1 MSIPKYSLD
10 NKAVINFF
18 LLVLLFGGIA
28 SYSRLGKKEDSPF
41 VIKTAVLM
49 VRYPGASPS
58 EVEKL
63 ITEPIEREIQSMKN
77 IEKIESTSFFGM
89 SKIMITFLPTVSPNE
104 IPQYWDELRRKI
116 LNIQPRL
123 PEGASEI
130 MVNDDF
136 GDVYGIYY
144 ALTADDGF
152 NYQELRDWAEKVK
165 SELVTIPGVVR
176 VSLFG
181 DLQEV
186 VNVYISIPKLANLGI
201 NPSDIAQTLQAQNK
215 LVNVGTVPADDYQ
228 LTIYAEG
235 TYQNLEDI
243 RNQLITSKDGQVKLR
258 DIARVEKGY
267 NEPPSTLMR
276 MNNQKAIGIG
286 VASDMTKDVVSI
298 GRVVNERLKELTSII
313 PIGIEINSVYPE
325 DIIAEEANLGFII
338 NVIVSVLI
346 VVIIIMLVMGFKAS
360 ILIGSSLFFSIAG
373 TLLIM
378 LFINV
383 GLNRTSLAGF
393 IIAMGMLVDNAIVV
407 TDNAQNALKRGVPL
421 RKALIDGARIPQMP
435 LLGATIIAIL
445 SFLPLYLAAASVAE
459 IVNPL
464 FIVLAISLGLSW
476 ILALTQT
483 PIFGSYVLKSNKNT
497 VISDPYNSKLFKI
510 VSRFL
515 ERLIANRWLVLSSM
529 IGLLFLSIFV
539 MGIMPQSFFPSL
551 DKPFFR
557 ADMVFPEGYSIRAVE
572 KDIIKIESWLMKQP
586 SVKNVSFTMGNSPL
600 RYYLA
605 SVSYGPQANY
615 ANALVELTTADST
628 SSLENRFNSYMKH
641 NYPDTYTNSM
651 LFKMSPGIEASIEIG
666 FVGSNVDTLEMLT
679 NKVLGIMR
687 NDGKYENIR
696 PSWGNKIPV
705 LVPKYSQEKGQRAG
719 VSRHEMA
726 QSISIVTTGHPIG
739 NYRER
744 DVFMPI
750 LLKDNDIDNFNL
762 SNITTLPVQTAKGAV
777 IPIEQIIE
785 KLSVEYEY
793 SKILRRN
800 RQNIMLA
807 RCEPKRG
814 INSAEAFNS
823 IWSQVKDSID
833 VPNDYKLLYLGE
845 RENQDISNAA
855 ILNKLPLILITTFI
869 ILLLLFGNYR
879 KPIMIMLMIPLIF
892 IGVVFGLLVLG
903 KSFDFFAILGLLGL
917 IGMNVKNAIVLV
929 DQIGIELEAGK
940 SEYKAVVDASI
951 SRIVPVAMA
960 SGTTILGMA
969 PLLLDSM
976 FGGMAAT
983 IMGGLLV
990 ASLLT
995 IFVLP
1000 VTYCV
1005 FYKVKKD

>member
-1 MSIPKYSLD
+1 MNIPKYSID
-10 NKAVINFF
+10 NKAVIYFF
-18 LLVLLFGGIA
+18 LTVLLVGGLA
-28 SYSRLGKKEDSPF
+28 SYSRLGKKEDAPF

-49 VRYPGASPS
+49 VQYPGASPA

-77 IEKIESTSFFGM
+77 IDKIESISFFGM
-89 SKIMITFLPTVSPNE
+89 SKINITFLPTVSPND
-104 IPQYWDELRRKI
+104 IPQYWDELRRKVA
-116 LNIQPRL
+116 NIQPKL
-123 PEGASEI
+123 PEGASPI

-201 NPSDIAQTLQAQNK
+201 NPNDIAQTLQSQNK
-215 LVNVGTVPADDYQ
+215 LVNTGTVPAGDYRM
-228 LTIYAEG
+228 TIYAEG

-243 RNQLITSKDGQVKLR
+243 KNQLITSKDGQVKLG

-298 GRVVNERLKELTSII
+298 GKEVSAKLKELTSII

-325 DIIAEEANLGFII
+325 DVIAEEANLGFII
-338 NVIVSVLI
+338 NVIESVLI
-346 VVIIIMLVMGFKAS
+346 VILIILLVMGFRAS

-378 LFINV
+378 LFLNV

-407 TDNAQNALKRGVPL
+407 TDNAQNAIKRGVPL
-421 RKALIDGARIPQMP
+421 KKALIDGARIPQMP

-445 SFLPLYLAAASVAE
+445 SFLPLYMAAASVAE
-459 IVNPL
+459 IVKPL

-476 ILALTQT
+476 VLALTQT
-483 PIFGSYVLKSNKNT
+483 PVFGTWVLKPNASGKD
-497 VISDPYNSKLFKI
+497 VDPYSGKIFKF
-510 VSRFL
+510 VGRVL
-515 ERLIANRWLVLSSM
+515 EVLIGKRWLVLTSM
-529 IGLLFLSIFV
+529 VGLLFLSVFI

-551 DKPFFR
+551 SKPFFR
-557 ADMVFPEGYSIRAVE
+557 ANMVFPEGYGIRAVE
-572 KDIIKIESWLMKQP
+572 KDVVNIEAWLMKQP
-586 SVKNVSFTMGNSPL
+586 CVKNVSFTMGSSPM

-605 SVSYGPQANY
+605 SVSYGPQANFT
-615 ANALVELTTADST
+615 NALVELTTADST
-628 SSLENRFNSYMKH
+628 DVLENRFNTYMKR

-651 LFKMSPGIEASIEIG
+651 LFKMSPGVEASIEIG
-666 FVGSNVDTLEMLT
+666 FMGSNVDTLEMLT
-679 NKVLGIMR
+679 NQVLNIMR
-687 NDGKYENIR
+687 NNGRFEDIR
-696 PSWGNKIPV
+696 SSWGNKVPV
-705 LVPKYSQEKGQRAG
+705 LIPKYSQEKGQRAG

-726 QSISIVTTGHPIG
+726 QSISIVTTGRPIG
-739 NYRER
+739 SYRER

-750 LLKDNDIDNFNL
+750 LLKDNEIDNFNL
-762 SNITTLPVQTAKGAV
+762 SNITTLPVQTARGNV
-777 IPIEQIIE
+777 IPIEQVIE

-800 RQNIMLA
+800 RQPIMLA

-814 INSAEAFNS
+814 VNAAEAFRS
-823 IWSQVKDSID
+823 IWGQVKDSVDI
-833 VPNDYKLLYLGE
+833 PNDYKLLYLGE
-845 RENQDISNAA
+845 RENQDVGNTA

-892 IGVVFGLLVLG
+892 IGVVLGLLVLG

-929 DQIGIELEAGK
+929 DQVGIELEAGK
-940 SEYKAVVDASI
+940 TEYRAVIDAAI
-951 SRIVPVAMA
+951 SRIVPVSMA

-969 PLLLDSM
+969 PLLFDSM

-995 IFVLP
+995 LFVLP

-1005 FYKVKKD
+1005 FYKIRKD